1 VNETDDIQL
10 LRAIRQGDEAAFQNL
25 YRRHR
30 SGLYGFAL
38 LHSGAPDVA
47 ADVVQDVFMGLLN
60 DSYGFD
66 PLKGMLANFLYG
78 VARNLVLSH
87 ARQNSRWV
95 QAAGDDDEDDGGPEL
110 ADPAAGPLAR
120 LLDDEAVEH
129 LRRAL
134 AVLAPHYRDV
144 VILFELHE
152 KSYQE
157 IAQIC
162 QLEIGTV
169 RSRLSRG
176 RAALAKALAPYRAI
190 AKDIA

>member
-1 VNETDDIQL
+1 VNETDDLQL
-10 LRAIRQGDEAAFQNL
+10 LRAIRQGDEAAFQTL

-30 SGLYGFAL
+30 SGLYSFAL
-38 LHSGAPDVA
+38 LHCGTPDVA

-60 DSYGFD
+60 DGYGFD

-78 VARNLVLSH
+78 VARNLVLGH

-95 QAAGDDDEDDGGPEL
+95 QPAGEDDEDDGWET

-169 RSRLSRG
+169 RSRLARG

>member
-1 VNETDDIQL
+1 VNETDDLQL
-10 LRAIRQGDEAAFQNL
+10 LRAIRQGDEAAFQTL

-30 SGLYGFAL
+30 SGLYSFAL
-38 LHSGAPDVA
+38 LHCGVPDVA
-47 ADVVQDVFMGLLN
+47 ADVVQDVFIGLLN
-60 DSYGFD
+60 DGYGFD

-78 VARNLVLSH
+78 VARNLVLGH

-95 QAAGDDDEDDGGPEL
+95 QPAGEDDEDDRWEA

-169 RSRLSRG
+169 RSRLARG
-176 RAALAKALAPYRAI
+176 RAALAQALAPYRAI

>member
-1 VNETDDIQL
+1 MNETDDIQL
-10 LRAIRQGDEAAFQNL
+10 LRAIRQGDEAAFQHL

-30 SGLYGFAL
+30 SGLYSFAL
-38 LHSGAPDVA
+38 LHSGMPDVA

-87 ARQNSRWV
+87 ARQNGRWV
-95 QAAGDDDEDDGGPEL
+95 QAAGGDEDEDDGWD
-110 ADPAAGPLAR
+110 AVDPAAGPLAR

-176 RAALAKALAPYRAI
+176 RAALAQALAPYRAI

>member
-1 VNETDDIQL
+1 MNETDDLQL
-10 LRAIRQGDEAAFQNL
+10 LRAIRQGDEAAFQTL
-25 YRRHR
+25 DRRHR
-30 SGLYGFAL
+30 SGLYSFAL
-38 LHSGAPDVA
+38 LHSGTPDVA

-95 QAAGDDDEDDGGPEL
+95 QAAGDDDEDGWEA

-129 LRRAL
+129 LRRGL

-169 RSRLSRG
+169 RSRLARG
-176 RAALAKALAPYRAI
+176 RAALAQALAPYRSI

>member
-1 VNETDDIQL
+1 VNESDDIHL
-10 LRAIRQGDEAAFQNL
+10 LRAIRQGDEAAFQTL

-30 SGLYGFAL
+30 SGLYSFAL

-47 ADVVQDVFMGLLN
+47 ADVVQEVFMGLLS

-87 ARQNSRWV
+87 ARQNRRWV
-95 QAAGDDDEDDGGPEL
+95 HGAGGDDEDDGLEQIV
-110 ADPAAGPLAR
+110 DTAACPLAR

-190 AKDIA
+190 AKEIA

>member
-1 VNETDDIQL
+1 VNDTEDIQL
-10 LRAIRQGDEAAFQNL
+10 LRAIRQGDEAAFQHL

-30 SGLYGFAL
+30 SGLYSFAL

-78 VARNLVLSH
+78 VARNLVLMH
-87 ARQNSRWV
+87 ARRNSRWV
-95 QAAGDDDEDDGGPEL
+95 RAAADDDGDDVP
-110 ADPAAGPLAR
+110 DPVDPGAEPLAR
-120 LLDDEAVEH
+120 LLDEEAVEH

-169 RSRLSRG
+169 RSRLARG
-176 RAALAKALAPYRAI
+176 RAALAQALAPYRAI